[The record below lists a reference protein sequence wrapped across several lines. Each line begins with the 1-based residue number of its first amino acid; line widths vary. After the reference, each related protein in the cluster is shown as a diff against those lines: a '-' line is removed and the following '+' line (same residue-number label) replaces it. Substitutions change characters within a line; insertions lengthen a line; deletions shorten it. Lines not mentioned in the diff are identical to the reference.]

1 MLYVAPKGS
10 NDDWYW
16 LYSTVYE
23 GRRTPAYV
31 VSNDYMRDHRA
42 TFAESRAFLRWRSSQ
57 IVYFS
62 FSKAVEPLQ
71 LGNAS
76 YALPTVSLY
85 RPGTPLPFISRFP
98 AFKNRFMTCFCC
110 SSAHQVSFPG
120 RSSARETATSGTS
133 PPWTVASGCAWT
145 WRRPCAACT
154 RKTPALRWRG

>member
-71 LGNAS
+71 LSNAS

-85 RPGTPLPFISRFP
+85 RPGTP
-98 AFKNRFMTCFCC
+98 
-110 SSAHQVSFPG
+110 
-120 RSSARETATSGTS
+120 
-133 PPWTVASGCAWT
+133 
-145 WRRPCAACT
+145 
-154 RKTPALRWRG
+154 